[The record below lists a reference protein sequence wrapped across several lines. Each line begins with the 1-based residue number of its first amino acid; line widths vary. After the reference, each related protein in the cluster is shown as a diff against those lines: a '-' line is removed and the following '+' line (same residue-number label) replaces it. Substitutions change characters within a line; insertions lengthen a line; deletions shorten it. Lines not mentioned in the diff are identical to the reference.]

1 MSSYV
6 PVALRRLVATRAS
19 GLCEYCLVHEDDTFY
34 DSQIEHVISEKHG
47 GATTPENL
55 ALACIFCNLYKG
67 TDIATLLP
75 DGRLC
80 RLYNPRAD
88 RWTDH
93 FAIAGAEILAL
104 SDIARA
110 TSALLRFNVPDRIDE
125 RMQLARIGRY
135 PSPEA
140 RTIVGV

>member
-34 DSQIEHVISEKHG
+34 DGQIEHVISEKHG
-47 GATTPENL
+47 GTTTPENL
-55 ALACIFCNLYKG
+55 ALACVFCNLHKG

-80 RLYNPRAD
+80 RLFNPRTD

-93 FAIAGAEILAL
+93 FAIAGAEIMPLT
-104 SDIARA
+104 DIGRA
-110 TSALLRFNVPDRIDE
+110 TSALLHFNIPDRVDE
-125 RMQLARIGRY
+125 RLQLARIGRY
-135 PSPEA
+135 PAPEA
-140 RTIVGV
+140 HPILTV